1 MARPVRPLPVF
12 LNLLRIRFPVG
23 AIASIAHRV
32 AGVLLFLALPPL
44 ALGLDASLRSEAGFE
59 AMRDLLSSPWRAL
72 VGLILVWAAAHH
84 LLAGIR
90 HLLMDVG
97 IGGGLAQA
105 RASARAVLVVAVL
118 LALVFAAGWL
128 T

>member
-1 MARPVRPLPVF
+1 MARPARPLPVF
-12 LNLLRIRFPVG
+12 LNLFRIRFPVG

-59 AMRDLLSSPWRAL
+59 AMRELLAGPWRGLLGL
-72 VGLILVWAAAHH
+72 VLVWAAAHH

-97 IGGGLAQA
+97 VGSGLAQA
-105 RASARAVLVVAVL
+105 RASARAVLVAAVL
-118 LALVFAAGWL
+118 VALVFVAGWL
-128 T
+128 A